1 MQMKTIGVIGL
12 GVMGAPMAANLVTAG
27 YDVIGYNRSAAA
39 IDKLVAAGGRA
50 GRSVAETTAGSDVV
64 ITMLPDSPDV
74 EDIVLGADGVLAH
87 AHDGLLYIDCSTVQP
102 ETSRVVA
109 VAARK
114 RNVRPLDAP
123 VSGGERGAIEA
134 TLSIMVGGRSHDFEA
149 ARAILDVV
157 GKTVVHVGDD
167 GAGQTVKAANQMIVA
182 GVIAVVSEAIIML
195 EAGGVPTDT
204 ALAVLQGGLAG
215 NTVMNVKGE
224 SMLARQFQPGF
235 RIDLHHKDLGIAL
248 AIARETGVAVPVT
261 AIVSQMLAA
270 ARASGLGSLDHS
282 ALLLLVEK
290 LAGRGPVDSGRP

>member
-12 GVMGAPMAANLVTAG
+12 GVMGAPMAANLVKAG

-39 IDKLVAAGGRA
+39 IDKLVAEGGRA

-74 EDIVLGADGVLAH
+74 EDIVLGTDGVLAH
-87 AHDGLLYIDCSTVQP
+87 AHDGLLYIDCSTVRP

-123 VSGGERGAIEA
+123 VSGGEKGAIEA
-134 TLSIMVGGRSHDFEA
+134 TLSIMVGGCSHDFEA

-157 GKTVVHVGDD
+157 GRTVVHVGND

-204 ALAVLQGGLAG
+204 ALAVLKGGLAG
-215 NTVMNVKGE
+215 NAVMNVKGD

-261 AIVSQMLAA
+261 AIVSQLLAA

-290 LAGRGPVDSGRP
+290 LAGRAPVDSDRP